1 VPDRLPPLQTLRA
14 FEAAGRR
21 LSMTLAAEELHL
33 THGAVSRQIRA
44 LEDHLGVRLFRRL
57 TRRIELTE
65 AGSSFFGAVT
75 RLLSELARE
84 ADKVRRSSE
93 DTSLVV
99 STGVSFASKWLTPRL
114 HRLMARY
121 PEFDV
126 QLEVTDNEVDF
137 TRGQVD
143 VAVRYGSGR
152 YPNAAAERMMNETI
166 TPVCTPEFRDRM
178 GGLRSP
184 HQLAA
189 CPLVHE
195 VGMTATWEHWFAMMG
210 VPAARIRGPGYSHG
224 SMSIEAAIRGE
235 GVALGR
241 SVLVAEDLTAG
252 RLVELFP
259 SARLEV
265 EWGYDLVYRIGSQDH
280 PRVRAFRD
288 WMTDEVRVFMT
299 ANRLSG
305 SGADAPGE
313 QAPAARCM
321 EA

>member
-1 VPDRLPPLQTLRA
+1 
-14 FEAAGRR
+14 
-21 LSMTLAAEELHL
+21 MTLAAEELHL

-44 LEDHLGVRLFRRL
+44 LEDQLGVRLFRRM

-65 AGSSFFGAVT
+65 AGSAFFGAVT

-84 ADKVRRSSE
+84 ADKVRRKGE
-93 DTSLVV
+93 DTRLVV

-121 PEFDV
+121 PDFDV
-126 QLEVTDNEVDF
+126 QLDVTDNEVDF
-137 TRGQVD
+137 TKGRVD
-143 VAVRYGSGR
+143 VAVRYGAGR
-152 YPNAAAERMMNETI
+152 YPHAAAERMMNETI
-166 TPVCTPEFRDRM
+166 TPVCTPAFRDRM

-184 HQLAA
+184 QGLAA

-195 VGMTATWEHWFAMMG
+195 IGMTATWEHWFAMMG

-241 SVLVAEDLTAG
+241 SVLVAEDLAAG

-259 SARLEV
+259 DARLEV
-265 EWGYDLVYRIGSQDH
+265 EWGYDLVFRAGGRDH
-280 PRVRAFRD
+280 PKVRAFRD
-288 WMTDEVRVFMT
+288 WMADEVRAFVAT
-299 ANRLSG
+299 ACPAG
-305 SGADAPGE
+305 VDA
-313 QAPAARCM
+313 APAAGHHPPDEPGDGRR
-321 EA
+321 AGPPGL